1 MKYEKIKHRIHE
13 MYGDLPPLSW
23 NNAVWDEIEREYLRC
38 MVGVVIP
45 IGALVEYVL
54 GNDQLLRIKPL

>member
-23 NNAVWDEIEREYLRC
+23 NNAAWVEIEREYLRC
-38 MVGVVIP
+38 MVEIGVP
-45 IGALVEYVL
+45 FSTLVEYVL
-54 GNDQLLRIKPL
+54 GNDKLLRIKPL